1 VRIPFASVGD
11 AARVRAER
19 AFGLGVSVHDVDSAE
34 DVVHDCH
41 RSLTPKGVGGSP
53 FYVKFN
59 YLDKISFSRDVA
71 RADAVTPTP
80 VSVSE
85 PSVSEIE
92 ATLVASAD
100 RVASAQ
106 ARLSNRVSLAD
117 YAPEKKGGTNV
128 WTKALQKA
136 VDEHEIVTIPA
147 SDETYWFDDT
157 VRIPSNR
164 RIEATGANCSLL
176 PGTDVVL
183 LRNQSAAD
191 GTLLPLAGRV
201 PRDANI
207 AVVGGRWSDWRRKRA
222 GYGRSGRFNN
232 ETRRLGN
239 AFGVSTLFLFNSV
252 SNVTLKGL
260 TFVHTCAFSVQ
271 AGEASDLHFTDTT
284 FDHCHADGYHL
295 NGNLQR
301 VWVKNARGQVGDD
314 LVALNAYDW
323 LDSSV
328 NFGPQRTVLC
338 EDLELIPA
346 EGKVYPAIRIQ
357 PAVYRY
363 ADGTEVDCAIRD
375 VIFRRVKGIVCFK
388 MYLQTPRYLI
398 GNPPEWAKVGS
409 GGNLHFED
417 IEIDL
422 NRPIDMMPTYM
433 DGDPLRGHFGAFE
446 FGANLSSVHFKNLK
460 VKFHADR
467 FPLSHLV
474 TVGPKSVV
482 LPREGPRGC
491 EIFDPYVS
499 CTVGHLAVDGL
510 KTEGIR
516 PKELFHAT
524 VFDNINRDGRSSG
537 RGIINGISVH

>member
-1 VRIPFASVGD
+1 MNMLLIMAVLALGTTFADNTVL
-11 AARVRAER
+11 RRER
-19 AFGLGVSVHDVDSAE
+19 
-34 DVVHDCH
+34 
-41 RSLTPKGVGGSP
+41 P
-53 FYVKFN
+53 
-59 YLDKISFSRDVA
+59 VA
-71 RADAVTPTP
+71 
-80 VSVSE
+80 E
-85 PSVSEIE
+85 PSVAEIE

-106 ARLSNRVSLAD
+106 ARLSDRVSLAG

-136 VDEHEIVTIPA
+136 LDEHEIVTIPA
-147 SDETYWFDDT
+147 SDETYWFDGT

-164 RIEATGANCSLL
+164 RVEATGASCSLL

-183 LRNQSAAD
+183 LRNKSAAD
-191 GTLLPLAGRV
+191 GTLVPLAGHR
-201 PRDANI
+201 RDANI

-239 AFGVSTLFLFNSV
+239 AFGVSTLFLFNCV
-252 SNVTLKGL
+252 SNVTLKGM
-260 TFVHTCAFSVQ
+260 TFIHTCAFSVQ

-284 FDHCHADGYHL
+284 FERCHADGYHL
-295 NGNLQR
+295 NGNLER
-301 VWVKNARGQVGDD
+301 VWVKNACGQVGDD

-328 NFGPQRTVLC
+328 NFGPQRTILC
-338 EDLELIPA
+338 EGLELIPA
-346 EGKVYPAIRIQ
+346 EGKVYPAIRLQ
-357 PAVYRY
+357 PAVYRF
-363 ADGTEVDCAIRD
+363 ADGQEIDCAIRD
-375 VIFRRVKGIVCFK
+375 VVFRRVKGIVCFK

-398 GNPPEWAKVGS
+398 GTPPEWAKVGS

-422 NRPIDMMPTYM
+422 NRPIDMMETYM
-433 DGDPLRGHFGAFE
+433 KGDPLRGHFGAFE
-446 FGANLSSVHFKNLK
+446 FGANLSSVSFKNLK

-467 FPLSHLV
+467 FPLSHLAV
-474 TVGPKSVV
+474 VGPKSVV

-499 CTVGHLAVDGL
+499 CTVDRLTVEGL
-510 KTEGIR
+510 QSEGIV
-516 PKELFHAT
+516 PDELVHAT
-524 VFDNINRDGRSSG
+524 VFNDINRDGRSSG
-537 RGIINGISVH
+537 RGTITSSRFFPR